1 MNTPL
6 SNFQTLLPTSNITPQ
21 QLYQQALGQGFV
33 DDPAQLLGV
42 TALNNCFNQLL
53 AGEATQGV
61 YLWGQV
67 GRGKTWLMN
76 AMHLSLEANGIAS
89 RRQHFHHFMRWLHK
103 ELFQMMGTE
112 NPLQQLAA
120 QLADEIQVLCFDE
133 VFINDIGDAV
143 LLAPLFTALF
153 DLDVVLIATSN
164 QAPLSLYDQGHN
176 RERILPA
183 LENLASKL
191 EIVHLDGQQDH
202 RLHGTANSPKYWIF
216 SHINKLVASSEQL
229 LNSLT
234 VDSLKNSPLTKL
246 FTELAGQV
254 PQPTSIPL
262 NNRWLE
268 VLGQDKDAG
277 VIYCCFDQ
285 LCGGNYTAADYID
298 LCQTY
303 PHILLANVPQLGAQA
318 EEQQIARGTEDAA
331 SQVHAGDRQLMAI
344 SKLDNSVRRFIAL
357 VDECYEQ
364 GVPLY
369 IEAAVPLAE
378 LYTQGALLFPF
389 QRTYSR
395 LQEMQKSG
403 FGKQLF

>member
-1 MNTPL
+1 MNTDP
-6 SNFQTLLPTSNITPQ
+6 SSTPQ
-21 QLYQQALGQGFV
+21 QLYQQALSQGFV
-33 DDPAQLLGV
+33 EDPAQLLGV
-42 TALNNCFNQLL
+42 TALNNCFNQLV
-53 AGEATQGV
+53 AGQPTQGV

-103 ELFQMMGTE
+103 ELFQLMGTE

-133 VFINDIGDAV
+133 VFINDIGDA
-143 LLAPLFTALF
+143 LLLGPLFTALF
-153 DLDVVLIATSN
+153 DLGVVLIATSN
-164 QAPLSLYDQGHN
+164 QAPLSLYDQGFN
-176 RERILPA
+176 RERVLPA
-183 LENLASKL
+183 LENLASKV
-191 EIVHLDGQQDH
+191 EVVHLDGQQDH
-202 RLHGTANSPKYWIF
+202 RLHGTANSPKYWVV
-216 SHINKLVASSEQL
+216 SNVNKTTASSS
-229 LNSLT
+229 N
-234 VDSLKNSPLTKL
+234 NSPLKEL
-246 FTELAGQV
+246 FIELASEA
-254 PQPTSIPL
+254 PQPMSIQL
-262 NNRWLE
+262 NSRSLE
-268 VLGQDKDAG
+268 VLGQNKDAG
-277 VIYCCFDQ
+277 VIYCSFDQ
-285 LCGGNYTAADYID
+285 LCGGNYTAADYIE
-298 LCQTY
+298 LCQIY

-403 FGKQLF
+403 FG